1 MRNPVIMG
9 WKREM
14 EELWKIPS
22 ARLRRTRASEG
33 VTGYTFGADNVG
45 AVPAKTNFILYVA

>member
-1 MRNPVIMG
+1 MG